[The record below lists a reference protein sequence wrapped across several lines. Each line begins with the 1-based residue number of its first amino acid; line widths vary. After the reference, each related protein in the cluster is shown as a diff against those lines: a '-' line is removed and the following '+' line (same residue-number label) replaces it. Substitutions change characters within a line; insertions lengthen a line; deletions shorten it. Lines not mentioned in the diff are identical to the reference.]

1 MPIQTNSFNQQ
12 HHNTFDRVAVTL
24 LPPPPVGVHFSLCV
38 CARDMYVFVWPC
50 GDRSL
55 KSHVLLFC
63 FLSYFLGQG
72 LFTEG
77 GVWHFSPANQWT
89 PRVIASVRPQ
99 FWDYGGGEGVTTSN
113 NHGYVSSVLLLAR
126 QGLHWLS
133 HSPSSLFKDFFFFFF
148 EQKKLI
154 WSGIRLLTDQCPSNI
169 CFFSKLAELS
179 ILFTEQ

>member
-1 MPIQTNSFNQQ
+1 M
-12 HHNTFDRVAVTL
+12 
-24 LPPPPVGVHFSLCV
+24 GVHFSLCV

-99 FWDYGGGEGVTTSN
+99 FWDYGGGGVTTSN

-133 HSPSSLFKDFFFFFF
+133 HSPSSLFKDFFFF
-148 EQKKLI
+148 LSRRNL
-154 WSGIRLLTDQCPSNI
+154 SGQASGYLLTNVLQIFVSLASLRNFQYFLLSSN
-169 CFFSKLAELS
+169 
-179 ILFTEQ
+179 